1 MPEIEI
7 VFTIII
13 ENPLE
18 EEDERTIEQKR
29 QDKILLEK
37 IKKYGAFNDQGE
49 WTQE

>member
-1 MPEIEI
+1 MSEIEI

-13 ENPLE
+13 EEPL

-29 QDKILLEK
+29 QDKILLEN

-49 WTQE
+49 WIQG